1 MLCSSCSFC
10 KCCWFASTSKLFH
23 VWAKPLHNESPN
35 LFLFYVS
42 GLWHIRYVF
51 LFLVWQNCV
60 SYWFSFS
67 LFDLWWFSRS
77 SSMCHNGHC
86 LHTFFSLSQTYFE
99 HVVMWWL
106 ASNQVVFYHPRQLF
120 RRNAILPEVQFLT
133 RNVTGFDKI
142 CKLLVLFH
150 PLLQQWYGF
159 TFLFLGHYRLQ
170 FGLVQL

>member
-1 MLCSSCSFC
+1 MSQDCDT
-10 KCCWFASTSKLFH
+10 FAMCFFVFGLAKLSVIDFH
-23 VWAKPLHNESPN
+23 S
-35 LFLFYVS
+35 LFLIC
-42 GLWHIRYVF
+42 G
-51 LFLVWQNCV
+51 
-60 SYWFSFS
+60 
-67 LFDLWWFSRS
+67 DLAAPPA
-77 SSMCHNGHC
+77 CAITPIVCAH
-86 LHTFFSLSQTYFE
+86 FFSLSQTYFE

-159 TFLFLGHYRLQ
+159 TFVLFLGHYRLQ